1 MKEKEYQMDH
11 IDRQILSIIQDD
23 PNISHTRIARQ
34 INRSQPTVG
43 LRLKKMKQVGLFQI
57 QPGVNFKNTDY
68 IVVFVNLATASP
80 ELIIEMAR
88 KCPFMLNAFRLS
100 GIFNVMVLLAN
111 SNLKKLYRIINIHF
125 RNNHNV
131 QRVSMKIVSDIAN
144 DFILPM
150 NLDDE
155 FPLSSSENECIDNCE
170 YCLKDVLENK
180 A

>member
-11 IDRQILSIIQDD
+11 IDKQILSIIQDD
-23 PNISHTRIARQ
+23 PNISHTQIARQ

-43 LRLKKMKQVGLFQI
+43 LRLKKMEQVGLFQI

-68 IVVFVNLATASP
+68 IVVFVNLSATTP
-80 ELIIEMAR
+80 EMIIEMAK
-88 KCPFMLNAFRLS
+88 KCPYMLNAFRLS

-111 SNLKKLYRIINIHF
+111 RDLKKLYNVINIHF
-125 RNNHNV
+125 RNNPNV
-131 QRVSMKIVSDIAN
+131 QRVSMKVVLDIAN

-170 YCLKDVLENK
+170 YCLKETMESK